1 MYFTY
6 NDYQTKDC
14 IGRICLSSFAF
25 ETPLRNPVSHWTI
38 AGAFERSR
46 RQCNVHF
53 ALATLHLSDF
63 KLRPSRRMA
72 LVMMVLANASVAGT
86 GRTIQVH
93 WYAFTLPLFI
103 CSCHFSRF
111 PLPVHTYFL
120 WVGQAAHDSIM
131 LDWHFAKV
139 FHQSSV
145 LFPML
150 LLLLVLLQRGGYVMA
165 NSNC

>member
-72 LVMMVLANASVAGT
+72 LVMMVLANASVAGVQT
-86 GRTIQVH
+86 GSSPNQRTKSQRVHLAKKQVK
-93 WYAFTLPLFI
+93 
-103 CSCHFSRF
+103 
-111 PLPVHTYFL
+111 
-120 WVGQAAHDSIM
+120 QSIFQIPCWQY
-131 LDWHFAKV
+131 LSH
-139 FHQSSV
+139 
-145 LFPML
+145 
-150 LLLLVLLQRGGYVMA
+150 
-165 NSNC
+165 